1 MSPEDPTTEDPTT
14 EGPAAQES
22 EQTGEVEEQPLVTE
36 EPLPAELPIL
46 PLRNTVLFPTLV
58 TPMLATSDRAQRLVT
73 DALQGDRLF
82 VVVAARDA
90 EVEEPA
96 PADLYGVGTAVRI
109 VRMAETEEGAQHLWV
124 QGVRRVKVGAYAQE
138 APFLRAAVEEHDL
151 DLQPSLDLEALHRNV
166 STQFL
171 QFTEDGSGVPDAVRA
186 LVSGLDDSGVL
197 SDVVASNLGLSVADR
212 QEILETTE
220 VRQRL
225 ERLSEH
231 LAREQEVRRLE
242 SEIREQVQEELSK
255 SQREYML
262 REQARAIRRQL
273 GESDVP
279 EEQIEALRQRLDE
292 AGVPDALRDDLER
305 EIQRL
310 ESLPPGAME
319 AGTLRTYLEW
329 IADLP
334 WGSVTEDVLDVARA
348 REILDEDHYDLE
360 KVKDRIL
367 EFIAVLK
374 LKRDMKGPILCFVG
388 PPGTGKTSL
397 GRSIARAMGRE
408 FARLALGGV
417 RDEAEIRGHR
427 RTYVGALPGRLI
439 QIMKRVGTRNPVVML
454 DEIDKLGTDFRGD
467 PASALLEVLDPEQ
480 NHAFSDHY
488 LEVPFDLSQ
497 VLFIA
502 TANNLDTV
510 PPALLDR
517 MELIEV
523 VGYTEEDKVEIARRY
538 LLPRQLERHG
548 LKDRGPQFSDAALHT
563 VIRGYTR
570 EAGLRNL
577 ERELGKVA
585 RKVARR
591 VVEQGDAPERIEPD
605 DLATYLGPV
614 KFEPEVAGRLENPGV
629 AVGLAWTQAGGEILF
644 FEATRMPGKGG
655 LKITGSL
662 GDVMRESVEIAVA
675 AVRTRAK
682 ALGLEP
688 ELFAHS
694 DLHVHVPSGST
705 PKDGPS
711 AGVALVTALTSLLTD
726 RAVPPDLAMTGEIT
740 LRGKVL
746 PVGGIKEKVLA
757 AKRAGISRVLLPS
770 QNEKDLS
777 DVPSEQLE
785 GLEVIRVETID
796 EVLEQTFGKDLFK

>member
-1 MSPEDPTTEDPTT
+1 MSPE
-14 EGPAAQES
+14 
-22 EQTGEVEEQPLVTE
+22 
-36 EPLPAELPIL
+36 EPLEQAPGELAEPPEPVGEETVPTELPIL

-58 TPMLATSDRAQRLVT
+58 TPMIATTERAKRLVGEV
-73 DALQGDRLF
+73 LRGDRQL
-82 VVVAARDA
+82 VVVAARDPEVA
-90 EVEEPA
+90 EPGSE
-96 PADLYGVGTAVRI
+96 DLYEVGTAVRI
-109 VRMAETEEGAQHLWV
+109 VRMVEGEDGSQRLWV
-124 QGVRRVKVGAYAQE
+124 QGARRVRIGPYRQT
-138 APFLRAAVEEHDL
+138 APFLRAVVEDFEL
-151 DLQPSLDLEALHRNV
+151 VVQPSLDLEALHRNV
-166 STQFL
+166 SSQFL
-171 QFTEDGSGVPDAVRA
+171 QFTEEGRSVPDAVRV
-186 LVSGLDDSGVL
+186 LVSGLDDSAVL
-197 SDVVASNLGLSVADR
+197 SDVVASNLGLPVSDR
-212 QEILETTE
+212 QEILEMSDVKE
-220 VRQRL
+220 RL

-242 SEIREQVQEELSK
+242 REIREQVQEEMSK
-255 SQREYML
+255 SQREYLL

-279 EEQIEALRQRLDE
+279 AEQIEVLRERLDE
-292 AGVPDALRDDLER
+292 AGVPEDLRENLDR
-305 EIQRL
+305 ELQRL
-310 ESLPPGAME
+310 EAMPPGAME

-334 WGSVTEDVLDVARA
+334 WANETEDVLEVARA

-408 FARLALGGV
+408 FARFALGGV

-427 RTYVGALPGRLI
+427 RTYVGALPGRVI
-439 QIMKRVGTRNPVVML
+439 QTMKRVGTRNPVIML

-480 NHAFSDHY
+480 NHVFSDHY
-488 LEVPFDLSQ
+488 LEVPFDLSK

-502 TANNLDTV
+502 TANTLDTV

-517 MELIEV
+517 MEVIDV

-548 LKDRGPQFSDAALHT
+548 LKDRSPSFSDETLLAT
-563 VIRGYTR
+563 IRGYTH

-577 ERELGKVA
+577 ERELGTIA
-585 RKVARR
+585 RKIARR
-591 VVEQGDAPERIEPD
+591 VVEKDAAPHEVTPA
-605 DLATYLGPV
+605 DLAGYLGPI
-614 KFEPEVAGRLENPGV
+614 KFEPEVAGRLQNPGV

-644 FEATRMPGKGG
+644 IEATRMPGSGN

-675 AVRTRAK
+675 VVRSRAAEFGVDAEFFTK
-682 ALGLEP
+682 G
-688 ELFAHS
+688 
-694 DLHVHVPSGST
+694 DLHVHVPSGAT

-711 AGVALVTALTSLLTD
+711 AGVAIVTALTSLLTD
-726 RAVPPDLAMTGEIT
+726 RAVPPDLAVTGEIT

-757 AKRAGISRVLLPS
+757 AKRAGISRVLLPAR
-770 QNEKDLS
+770 NEKDLS
-777 DVPSEQLE
+777 EISSEQLD

-796 EVLEQTFGKDLFK
+796 QALERTFGDFASGEDA